1 MTAKG
6 KESTIATT
14 TAVASPTQSVPG
26 AAYSRRQATAAA
38 RTIRRTMPNVALVP
52 CPGARARIPETVRIA
67 ANPTAGSSQHHSR
80 RPASEKVALPTR
92 SEARQ
97 ISAAEA

>member
-1 MTAKG
+1 M
-6 KESTIATT
+6 
-14 TAVASPTQSVPG
+14 PTPSAPG

-38 RTIRRTMPNVALVP
+38 ATIRTTMPSVAVVP
-52 CPGARARIPETVRIA
+52 WPGARERIPETVRMA
-67 ANPTAGSSQHHSR
+67 PNPTAGSSQHHSR

-97 ISAAEA
+97 ISAADA

>member
-6 KESTIATT
+6 KERTRATT
-14 TAVASPTQSVPG
+14 TAVSEPDPERPRRRVLAPPG
-26 AAYSRRQATAAA
+26 DECGDDDQGDDAERRAG
-38 RTIRRTMPNVALVP
+38 PVAGRAGED
-52 CPGARARIPETVRIA
+52 PGDGEDGAK
-67 ANPTAGSSQHHSR
+67 PTAGSSQHHSR